1 VTIRPL
7 SESDRDR
14 LRGLWSAFDDEL
26 ETPSYLRTDW
36 ENTWDGARRS
46 ADDGLGFVAEED
58 GDVLGFVF
66 ATVPPKT
73 TAFGHITDLYVVP
86 EARHRGV
93 GRELTA
99 RLVDAL
105 ADRGIEHVG
114 LDVRIDNVGAGAFYD
129 RLGFTPLDRFLTAP
143 VAGVRERLGGGA
155 SQRPSFGSTHVQ
167 TDDEVSVDRTIKQF
181 LPRLGGTAHTET
193 ERAPTGW
200 ITVYDELCDRD
211 RDAHRRFG
219 AELSARLGVPAVALR
234 LEEEAVVR
242 FYLFERGRMIDEYLS
257 VPTYFGEVSKADEL
271 SLAANPTLVARLTGA
286 DPALVR
292 AIARTA
298 PSTSELPPGPR
309 LVQELAGLM
318 GLESRIGR

>member
-7 SESDRDR
+7 SESDHER
-14 LRGLWSAFDDEL
+14 LRELWSAFDDEL
-26 ETPSYLRTDW
+26 GTPPYLRTGW
-36 ENTWDGARRS
+36 ENTWDDARRS
-46 ADDGLGFVAEED
+46 ADNGLGFVAEDD
-58 GDVLGFVF
+58 GAVVGFIF
-66 ATVPPKT
+66 ATAPPKT
-73 TAFGHITDLYVVP
+73 TAFAHITDLYVVP
-86 EARHRGV
+86 DARHRGV

-99 RLVDAL
+99 RIVDAV

-129 RLGFTPLDRFLTAP
+129 RLGFVPLERFLTAS
-143 VAGVRERLGGGA
+143 VADVRERLGGGG

-167 TDDEVSVDRTIKQF
+167 TDDETSVSRAIQQF
-181 LPRLGGTAHTET
+181 LPRLGGSAHTET
-193 ERAPTGW
+193 MRAPNGW

-234 LEEEAVVR
+234 LEEEAVIR

-292 AIARTA
+292 AVARTA
-298 PSTSELPPGPR
+298 SGTSELPPGPR
-309 LVQELAGLM
+309 LFQEIAALM
-318 GLESRIGR
+318 SLDSRIGR